1 MNRKTLKT
9 FAALGLTLAFAAG
22 ALAHDYVPGK
32 TQNEPALLKGG
43 DLYTVSDGV
52 KPATDL
58 IFEKGRITQIGKN
71 LTAPEGARV
80 IDVSGKR
87 VYPGVIA
94 PYTSIGLIEVG
105 SVRATNDLDEVGSVN
120 PEVSAHI
127 AYNPDSEIIPT
138 VRANGIT
145 TVVVAP
151 RGGLIRGRSSLINL
165 DGWTK
170 EDASEVVD
178 LGLHISWPGV
188 AISTGWWVTQSPD
201 EQREQQAKSR
211 KLITDA
217 FDEAK
222 AYYEAKKANGG
233 LAKHDLR
240 WEAMIPVFEKTMPVF
255 IEADDYRQIDQAL
268 AFADKYD
275 INIIIV
281 DGFESWKMADELS
294 RRGVPVILRSTQSNP
309 QRQDY
314 DYDLPFRIP
323 RLLHDAGVKFCFSK
337 GGSST
342 SSWDARNLPFQ
353 AGQAVAF
360 GLDPAAALRGLTLST
375 AEILGV
381 DADLGSLTV
390 GKKATIVV
398 SDGDIMDQL
407 TNRVVYEF
415 IEGRAVDL
423 NNKHKE
429 LFEKYR
435 KKSLSQR

>member
-1 MNRKTLKT
+1 MNKKTLNT
-9 FAALGLTLAFAAG
+9 FIALSLTLLIAAG

-32 TQNEPALLKGG
+32 AQNEPVLLKGG

-58 IFEKGRITQIGKN
+58 IFEEGRITQIGKN
-71 LTAPEGARV
+71 LTPPEGARV
-80 IDVSGKR
+80 IDVTGKR
-87 VYPGVIA
+87 VYPGLIA
-94 PYTSIGLIEVG
+94 PNTSIGLIEVG

-120 PEVSAHI
+120 PEVCAHI

-145 TVVVAP
+145 TVVAAP

-178 LGLHISWPGV
+178 LGLHLSWPGV
-188 AISTGWWVTQSPD
+188 SISTGWWVTQTPD
-201 EQREQQAKSR
+201 EQRERQAKNR
-211 KLITDA
+211 KRITDA

-222 AYYEAKKANGG
+222 AYYEAKMANGG

-255 IEADDYRQIDQAL
+255 INAGDYRQIDQAL

-275 INIIIV
+275 IKIIIV
-281 DGFESWKMADELS
+281 DGFESWKIADELN
-294 RRGVPVILRSTQSNP
+294 RRGVPVILRGVHSNP

-314 DYDLPFRIP
+314 DYDLSFRIP
-323 RLLHDAGVKFCFSK
+323 RLLHEAGVNFCFSM
-337 GGSST
+337 GSSST
-342 SSWDARNLPFQ
+342 SSWGARNLPFQ

-360 GLDPAAALRGLTLST
+360 GLDPAVALRGLTLST

-381 DADLGSLTV
+381 DEDLGSLTV